1 MDAREEGGSTMAAQG
16 PIILTLMVR
25 DEVDIIAAMI
35 EHHLAQGVD
44 HIIVTDN
51 ASVDGTREI
60 LAKYEKLGVLELHDD
75 PRHEK
80 QQSEVVTKMARRAAE
95 ELGASWVINA
105 DADEFWV
112 AADRTRTLAEVLRE
126 LPDDIQSLRIPVKNV
141 LASATEKGPVL
152 GGLRWR
158 DERDEEA
165 LRAVGLHAQ
174 PTPNMLVRGVPGLE
188 IAQGNHFSNLP
199 VTEEAPERL
208 GVEVLHVPFR
218 SWERYETRVVNTG
231 EGYLAS
237 PHLKPSPRH
246 HGMRDYRWLKAGVLE
261 PFYVARFPAPDDT
274 KPAGFVEDTWLTEH
288 LTELVKTAKLP
299 DELKKLL
306 VKPAAFPNEATLR
319 AAHAELGPGFGGI
332 ESTWAGDMTGMQAA
346 VDQLIQQRDEH
357 VMQIE
362 GMRYAEGLLRAE
374 NDELKS
380 RVESL
385 TAALELT
392 RKNLEQMQGYT
403 ARAMGDRSVRLG
415 LAAGN
420 VIRRV
425 RGIVRGKP

>member
-1 MDAREEGGSTMAAQG
+1 MAAQG

-60 LAKYEKLGVLELHDD
+60 LAKYEALGVLELHDD
-75 PRHEK
+75 LRHEK
-80 QQSEVVTKMARRAAE
+80 QQAEVVTKMARKAAE

-112 AADRTRTLAEVLRE
+112 PVDRSRTLAEVLRE
-126 LPDDIQSLRIPVKNV
+126 LPDDIESLRIPVKNV
-141 LASATEKGPVL
+141 LASATETGPVL
-152 GGLRWR
+152 GGLAWR

-199 VTEEAPERL
+199 VTEEAPEGL
-208 GVEVLHVPFR
+208 GIEVLHVPFR

-231 EGYLAS
+231 ESYLKS

-246 HGMRDYRWLKAGVLE
+246 HGMRDFRWLKAGVLT
-261 PFYVARFPAPDDT
+261 PFYVARFPEPGAT
-274 KPAGFVEDTWLTEH
+274 EPAGFVRDTWLTEH
-288 LTELVKTAKLP
+288 LTELVATAKIP
-299 DELKKLL
+299 DELEKLL
-306 VKPAAFPNEATLR
+306 VEPAPFPNEAALR
-319 AAHAELGPGFGGI
+319 AAHAELGPGIGGI
-332 ESTWAGDMTGMQAA
+332 EASWASDMTGMQAA
-346 VDQLIQQRDEH
+346 VEELIHQRD
-357 VMQIE
+357 VYAIQLE
-362 GMRYAEGLLRAE
+362 GMHDIQELQAE
-374 NDELKS
+374 NDELRS

-420 VIRRV
+420 AIRRV

>member
-1 MDAREEGGSTMAAQG
+1 MAAQG

-25 DEVDIIAAMI
+25 DEVDIIAGMI

-75 PRHEK
+75 LRHEK

-126 LPDDIQSLRIPVKNV
+126 LPDDIQSLRTPVKNV

-199 VTEEAPERL
+199 VTEEAPKGL

-218 SWERYETRVVNTG
+218 SWERYKTRVVNTG
-231 EGYLAS
+231 DGYLAS

-274 KPAGFVEDTWLTEH
+274 KPAGFVEDTWLAEH

-299 DELKKLL
+299 EELKKLL
-306 VKPAAFPNEATLR
+306 VKPAAFPNEASLR
-319 AAHAELGPGFGGI
+319 AAHAELGPGFGDI
-332 ESTWAGDMTGMQAA
+332 ESKWAGDMTGMQTA
-346 VDQLIQQRDEH
+346 VEELIHQRD
-357 VMQIE
+357 VN
-362 GMRYAEGLLRAE
+362 GMLATALRAE

-420 VIRRV
+420 AIRRV